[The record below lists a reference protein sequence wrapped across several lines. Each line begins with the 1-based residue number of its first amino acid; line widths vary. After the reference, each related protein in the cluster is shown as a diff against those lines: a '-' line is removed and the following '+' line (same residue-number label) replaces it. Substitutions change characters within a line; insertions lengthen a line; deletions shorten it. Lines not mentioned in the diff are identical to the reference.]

1 MGLSA
6 LRSLRALAFIFTAVS
21 ATASSYGS
29 LPYRDASLSVND
41 RVDDLLSRMTIEEKA
56 GQLFHLG
63 ISMGPN
69 GTLAPASEDGNS
81 TEFMVGE
88 QHISYFNYIGIVD
101 DPRLTAT
108 WYNRLQQR
116 ALETRLGIPITIAT
130 DPRHTVSTD
139 ILTSYWH
146 GAFSAWPDSLGLA
159 ALRDPA
165 LVEAFGNAL
174 RQEYLAVGF
183 KAALHPQIDLAT
195 EYRWG
200 RTGNTFGEDANLT
213 AQMVTAYLNGFQGE
227 VFGSESVSTVTKHF
241 PGAGPMENG
250 EDSHF
255 VYGKNQ

>member
-6 LRSLRALAFIFTAVS
+6 FRSLRALTFIITAVS
-21 ATASSYGS
+21 AHASSYGS
-29 LPYRDASLSVND
+29 SPYRDASLPVDD
-41 RVDDLLSRMTIEEKA
+41 RVEDLLSRMTIEEKA

-101 DPRLTAT
+101 DPRQTAQ

-116 ALETRLGIPITIAT
+116 ALETRLGIPIIIAT

-139 ILTSYWH
+139 ILTSYWQ

-165 LVEAFGNAL
+165 LVEP
-174 RQEYLAVGF
+174 LAMRCDKSAWLSF
-183 KAALHPQIDLAT
+183 SRLLSIRRLIS
-195 EYRWG
+195 R
-200 RTGNTFGEDANLT
+200 R
-213 AQMVTAYLNGFQGE
+213 
-227 VFGSESVSTVTKHF
+227 STD
-241 PGAGPMENG
+241 GAGPATPSARMPI
-250 EDSHF
+250 SRHR
-255 VYGKNQ
+255 